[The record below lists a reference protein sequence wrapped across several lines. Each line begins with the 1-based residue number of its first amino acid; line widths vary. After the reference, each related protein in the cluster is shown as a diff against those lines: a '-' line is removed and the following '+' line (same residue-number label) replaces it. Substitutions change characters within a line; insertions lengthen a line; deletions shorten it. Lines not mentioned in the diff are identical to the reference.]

1 MQNKNRVAM
10 LKLAAGAVIGLF
22 LFDRLVLSPFFASWK
37 GQGER
42 IADLRQKVQRG
53 QQLLDREK
61 SLRERWAEMQRT
73 DLQEDA
79 SAAEA
84 EIFKAI
90 GRWASASRISFT
102 NLTPQWRTH
111 PEGYDTYE
119 CRASATGDQAS
130 LGRLIY
136 EIETDALPARL
147 EDCELTARDAKGKDL
162 SLALRFS
169 FVRINGTGRAG
180 K

>member
-1 MQNKNRVAM
+1 MQNRNRQAM
-10 LKLAAGAVIGLF
+10 LKIAAGAVIGLF
-22 LFDRLVLSPFFASWK
+22 LLDRLVLSPFFASWK

-84 EIFKAI
+84 EIFSERAKTAAALEAVAQAE
-90 GRWASASRISFT
+90 ASS
-102 NLTPQWRTH
+102 
-111 PEGYDTYE
+111 
-119 CRASATGDQAS
+119 
-130 LGRLIY
+130 
-136 EIETDALPARL
+136 PAPP
-147 EDCELTARDAKGKDL
+147 D
-162 SLALRFS
+162 
-169 FVRINGTGRAG
+169 
-180 K
+180 